1 MQDQM
6 AQKKMTGPL
15 TLDDEASMLYQVLVR
30 ANELASN
37 TELDD
42 LLDQMLD
49 LIINVCGGNAGTLY
63 LLDADRAELEIKVVE
78 GPGSDM
84 SLVGR
89 RIKTDLGIAG
99 ATMQEARPI
108 VIEDLANEP
117 RWQRLS
123 SNLIE
128 LRNVVSIP
136 LLLRGKPIG
145 VVQVFNYTHT
155 PLPIVQLLGTRM
167 ASEIEKAVLL
177 EASQKR
183 GARLEALVDIIGI
196 IGSTLDR
203 DQVLRL
209 IVGYAKELLHSE
221 HASLFLIDDQA
232 NDIVLHISTNAD
244 ADNALRVPHGK
255 GIIGYVIDSGETVL
269 VSDVAQ
275 DNRHYHDADHFTGI
289 TTSSLVAVPLVT
301 RTVQL
306 GEELGV
312 VRTRI
317 IGGLEAINK
326 IGGVFNEEDAS
337 LLRTLANQ
345 AATVL
350 QIAKLYG
357 DANELFLD
365 TIQAMAASIDA
376 KDPYTNGH
384 SRRVSDFSTAIGRQM
399 NLPPETLHELKV
411 GALLHDIGK
420 IGIPDMILTKRGR
433 LTDEEKNKM
442 NEHPIIGA
450 NIMRNVRMLEKELPA
465 LAEHH
470 EQLDGSGYPNR
481 LSGDHISLF
490 GRIVAVAD
498 VFDALTSDRPYRAAL
513 SVEEVF
519 GILQRDI
526 GSHFDGV
533 CVEALIQAY
542 MAGEV
547 KTQKQRE
554 LMKGDGGS

>member
-1 MQDQM
+1 MV
-6 AQKKMTGPL
+6 QKKTTGPL
-15 TLDDEASMLYQVLVR
+15 AISDEASLLYHILAR

-49 LIINVCGGNAGTLY
+49 LIISVCGGNAGTLY
-63 LLDADRAELEIKVVE
+63 LLDAARDELEIKVVE
-78 GPGSDM
+78 GPGSDQ

-89 RIKTDLGIAG
+89 RIKTHLGIAG
-99 ATMQEARPI
+99 ATMQEAHPI
-108 VIEDLANEP
+108 RIEDLASDP

-123 SNLIE
+123 NNPIE
-128 LRNVVSIP
+128 LRNVISVP
-136 LLLRGKPIG
+136 LMLRAKPIG
-145 VVQVFNYTHT
+145 VVQVFNFTNT
-155 PLPIVQLLGTRM
+155 PLPIIQLLCTRM

-183 GARLEALVDIIGI
+183 GARLEALVAIIGI
-196 IGSTLDR
+196 IGSTLDK

-209 IVGYAKELLHSE
+209 IVGYAKELLNAE
-221 HASLFLIDDQA
+221 HASLFLSDDTA
-232 NDIVLHISTNAD
+232 NDIVLHISTNPD
-244 ADNALRVPHGK
+244 SNNSLRVPRGK
-255 GIIGYVIDSGETVL
+255 GIIGYVVDSGETVL
-269 VSDVAQ
+269 VSDAAQ
-275 DNRHYHDADHFTGI
+275 DNRHYQEANHLTGI
-289 TTSSLVAVPLVT
+289 TTSSLVAVPLIT
-301 RTVQL
+301 RNVQL

-312 VRTRI
+312 ARTRI

-326 IGGVFNEEDAS
+326 IGGVFNEEDAR

-384 SRRVSDFSTAIGRQM
+384 SQRVSDFSTAIGRQM
-399 NLPPETLHELKV
+399 KLPPEKLHELKV

-420 IGIPDMILTKRGR
+420 IGIPDLILTKPGR
-433 LTDEEKNKM
+433 LTDEEKVKM
-442 NEHPIIGA
+442 NEHPTIGA
-450 NIMRNVRMLEKELPA
+450 NIMRNVRMLENELPA

-470 EQLDGSGYPNR
+470 EHLDGTGYPNR
-481 LSGDHISLF
+481 LAGNNISLF
-490 GRIVAVAD
+490 GRIVAAAD

-526 GSHFDGV
+526 GSHFDGA

-547 KTQKQRE
+547 KTQKERE
-554 LMKGDGGS
+554 LNSSHDG

>member
-1 MQDQM
+1 MS
-6 AQKKMTGPL
+6 
-15 TLDDEASMLYQVLVR
+15 DEASLLYHILAR

-63 LLDADRAELEIKVVE
+63 LLDTSCDELEIKVVK
-78 GPGSDM
+78 GPGSDQ

-89 RIKTDLGIAG
+89 RIKSDLGIAG

-108 VIEDLANEP
+108 KIEDLASDP

-123 SNLIE
+123 NNRIE
-128 LRNVVSIP
+128 LRNVVSVP
-136 LLLRGKPIG
+136 LMLRAKPIG
-145 VVQVFNYTHT
+145 VVQVFNFANT
-155 PLPIVQLLGTRM
+155 PLPIIQLLCTRM

-183 GARLEALVDIIGI
+183 GERLEALVNIIGI
-196 IGSTLDR
+196 IGSTLDK

-209 IVGYAKELLHSE
+209 IVGYAKELLQAE
-221 HASLFLIDDQA
+221 HASLFLIDDKA
-232 NDIVLHISTNAD
+232 NDIVLHISTNPD
-244 ADNALRVPHGK
+244 TNNSVRVPRGK
-255 GIIGYVIDSGETVL
+255 GIIGYVVDSGETVL
-269 VSDVAQ
+269 VSDAAR
-275 DNRHYHDADHFTGI
+275 DNRHYRAADHSTGI

-306 GEELGV
+306 GQELGV
-312 VRTRI
+312 AQTRI

-365 TIQAMAASIDA
+365 TIQALVASIDA

-384 SRRVSDFSTAIGRQM
+384 SQRVSDFSTAIGRQM
-399 NLPPETLHELKV
+399 NLPLEKLHELKV

-420 IGIPDMILTKRGR
+420 IGIPDLILTKPGR

-442 NEHPIIGA
+442 NEHPVIGA
-450 NIMRNVRMLEKELPA
+450 NIMRNVRMLENELPA

-470 EQLDGSGYPNR
+470 EHLDGTGYPNR
-481 LSGDHISLF
+481 LAGNNISLF

-519 GILQRDI
+519 GILQHDI
-526 GSHFDGV
+526 GSHFDGA

-542 MAGEV
+542 VAGEV
-547 KTQKQRE
+547 KTQKDRE
-554 LMKGDGGS
+554 INSTQNG

>member
-1 MQDQM
+1 M
-6 AQKKMTGPL
+6 QKKKTTGPL
-15 TLDDEASMLYQVLVR
+15 EMTDEASLLYHILSR

-49 LIINVCGGNAGTLY
+49 LIINVCRGNAGTLY
-63 LLDADRAELEIKVVE
+63 LLDAERAELEIKVVK
-78 GPGSDM
+78 GPGSDQ
-84 SLVGR
+84 SLIGR
-89 RIKTDLGIAG
+89 RIKTNVGIAG

-108 VIEDLANEP
+108 VIEDLANDP

-123 SNLIE
+123 NNPIE
-128 LRNVVSIP
+128 LRNVVSVP
-136 LLLRGKPIG
+136 LLLRSKPTG
-145 VVQVFNYTHT
+145 VVQVFNFSSTL
-155 PLPIVQLLGTRM
+155 LPIVQLLGTRM

-196 IGSTLDR
+196 IGSTLDK

-209 IVGYAKELLHSE
+209 IVRYAKELLHAE

-244 ADNALRVPHGK
+244 TDNSLRVPRGK
-255 GIIGYVIDSGETVL
+255 GIIGYVVDSGETVL
-269 VSDVAQ
+269 VSDAAQ
-275 DNRHYHDADHFTGI
+275 DDRHYRDADQFTGI
-289 TTSSLVAVPLVT
+289 TTSSLLAVPLVT

-306 GEELGV
+306 GDELGV
-312 VRTRI
+312 AQTRI
-317 IGGLEAINK
+317 IGGLEALNK
-326 IGGVFNEEDAS
+326 IGGAFNEEDAN

-365 TIQAMAASIDA
+365 TIQALAASIDA

-384 SRRVSDFSTAIGRQM
+384 SQRVSDFSTAIGRQM
-399 NLPPETLHELKV
+399 NLPPEILHELKI

-420 IGIPDMILTKRGR
+420 IGIPDLILTKTGR
-433 LTDEEKNKM
+433 LTDEEKSKM
-442 NEHPIIGA
+442 NEHPTIGA

-470 EQLDGSGYPNR
+470 EHMDGTGYPNR
-481 LSGDHISLF
+481 LTGESISLF

-498 VFDALTSDRPYRAAL
+498 VFDALTSERPYRAAL

-519 GILQRDI
+519 GILQRDS
-526 GSHFDGV
+526 GSHLDGV
-533 CVEALIQAY
+533 CVEALIHAY

-554 LMKGDGGS
+554 LAKGADSS

>member
-1 MQDQM
+1 MP
-6 AQKKMTGPL
+6 KKKTTGPL
-15 TLDDEASMLYQVLVR
+15 EMTDEASLLYHILSR

-63 LLDADRAELEIKVVE
+63 LLDAERAELEIKVVK
-78 GPGSDM
+78 GSGSDQ
-84 SLVGR
+84 SLIGR
-89 RIKTDLGIAG
+89 RIKTNVGIAG

-108 VIEDLANEP
+108 VIEDLANDP

-123 SNLIE
+123 NNQIE
-128 LRNVVSIP
+128 LRNVVSVP
-136 LLLRGKPIG
+136 LLLRSKPTG
-145 VVQVFNYTHT
+145 VVQVFNFSNTL
-155 PLPIVQLLGTRM
+155 LPIVQLLGTRM

-196 IGSTLDR
+196 IGSTLDK

-209 IVGYAKELLHSE
+209 IVGYAKELLNSE

-232 NDIVLHISTNAD
+232 NDIVLHISTD
-244 ADNALRVPHGK
+244 PEADNSLRVPRGK
-255 GIIGYVIDSGETVL
+255 GIIGYVVESGETVL
-269 VSDVAQ
+269 VSDAAQ
-275 DNRHYHDADHFTGI
+275 DNRHYRAADRFMGI
-289 TTSSLVAVPLVT
+289 TTGSLLAVPLIT

-306 GEELGV
+306 GDELGV
-312 VRTRI
+312 ASTRI
-317 IGGLEAINK
+317 IGGLEALNK
-326 IGGVFNEEDAS
+326 VGGAFNEEDAN

-365 TIQAMAASIDA
+365 TIQALAASIDA

-384 SRRVSDFSTAIGRQM
+384 SQRVSDFSTAIGRQM
-399 NLPPETLHELKV
+399 NLPPEILHELKI

-420 IGIPDMILTKRGR
+420 IGIPDLILTKTGR
-433 LTDEEKNKM
+433 LTDEEKSKM
-442 NEHPIIGA
+442 NEHPTIGA

-470 EQLDGSGYPNR
+470 EHMDGTGYPNR
-481 LSGDHISLF
+481 LTGENISLF

-498 VFDALTSDRPYRAAL
+498 VFDALTSERPYRAAL
-513 SVEEVF
+513 GVEEVL
-519 GILQRDI
+519 GILQRDS
-526 GSHFDGV
+526 GSHLDGV
-533 CVEALIQAY
+533 CVEALIHAY

-554 LMKGDGGS
+554 LAKGADSS

>member
-1 MQDQM
+1 MV
-6 AQKKMTGPL
+6 QKKTTGPL
-15 TLDDEASMLYQVLVR
+15 ALNDEASMLYYVLAR
-30 ANELASN
+30 ANELASS

-49 LIINVCGGNAGTLY
+49 LIISVCKGNAGTLY
-63 LLDADRAELEIKVVE
+63 LLDSERDELEIKVVE
-78 GPGSDM
+78 GPGSDQ

-89 RIKTDLGIAG
+89 RIKSNLGIAG

-108 VIEDLANEP
+108 VIEDLASDP

-136 LLLRGKPIG
+136 LMLRGKPIG
-145 VVQVFNYTHT
+145 VVQVFNYSQT

-177 EASQKR
+177 EASHKR

-196 IGSTLDR
+196 IGSTLDK

-221 HASLFLIDDQA
+221 HASLFLIDDEA
-232 NDIVLHISTNAD
+232 DDIVLHISTNAD
-244 ADNALRVPHGK
+244 GDNTLRVPRGK
-255 GIIGYVIDSGETVL
+255 GIIGYVVDSGETVL
-269 VSDVAQ
+269 VSDAAR
-275 DNRHYHDADHFTGI
+275 DSRHYHDADHFTGI
-289 TTSSLVAVPLVT
+289 TTSSLVAVPLIT

-306 GEELGV
+306 GQELGV
-312 VRTRI
+312 AQTRI
-317 IGGLEAINK
+317 IGGLEAMNK
-326 IGGVFNEEDAS
+326 IGGVFTEEDAG

-350 QIAKLYG
+350 QVAKLYG
-357 DANELFLD
+357 EANELFLD
-365 TIQAMAASIDA
+365 TIQAMVASIDA

-384 SRRVSDFSTAIGRQM
+384 SQRVSDFSVAIGRQLD
-399 NLPPETLHELKV
+399 LPRERLHELKV

-420 IGIPDMILTKRGR
+420 IGIPDMILTKPGR
-433 LTDEEKNKM
+433 LTNEEKSKM
-442 NEHPIIGA
+442 NEHPTIGA
-450 NIMRNVRMLEKELPA
+450 NIMRNVRMLKKELPA

-470 EQLDGSGYPNR
+470 EHLDGTGYPNR
-481 LSGDHISLF
+481 LAGTDISLF

-498 VFDALTSDRPYRAAL
+498 VFDALSSDRPYRGAL

-526 GSHFDGV
+526 GSHFDGT
-533 CVEALIQAY
+533 CVEALIRAY
-542 MAGEV
+542 VAGEV
-547 KTQKQRE
+547 KTQKERE
-554 LMKGDGGS
+554 LTRDNGES

>member
-1 MQDQM
+1 MV
-6 AQKKMTGPL
+6 QKKTTGPL
-15 TLDDEASMLYQVLVR
+15 AISDEASLLYHILAR

-49 LIINVCGGNAGTLY
+49 LIISVCGGNAGTLY
-63 LLDADRAELEIKVVE
+63 LLDAARDELEIKVVE
-78 GPGSDM
+78 GPGSDQ

-89 RIKTDLGIAG
+89 RIKTHLGIAG
-99 ATMQEARPI
+99 ATMQEAHPI
-108 VIEDLANEP
+108 RIEDLASDP

-123 SNLIE
+123 NNPIK
-128 LRNVVSIP
+128 LRNVISVP
-136 LLLRGKPIG
+136 LMLRAKPIG
-145 VVQVFNYTHT
+145 VVQVFNFTNT
-155 PLPIVQLLGTRM
+155 PLPIIQLLCTRM

-183 GARLEALVDIIGI
+183 GARLEALVAIIGI
-196 IGSTLDR
+196 IGSTLDK

-209 IVGYAKELLHSE
+209 IVGYAKELLNAE
-221 HASLFLIDDQA
+221 HASLFLSDDTA
-232 NDIVLHISTNAD
+232 NDIVLHISTNPD
-244 ADNALRVPHGK
+244 SNNSLRVPRGK
-255 GIIGYVIDSGETVL
+255 GIIGYVVDSGETVL
-269 VSDVAQ
+269 VSDAAQ
-275 DNRHYHDADHFTGI
+275 DNRHYQEANHLTGI
-289 TTSSLVAVPLVT
+289 TTSSLVAVPLIT
-301 RTVQL
+301 RNVQL

-312 VRTRI
+312 ARTRI

-326 IGGVFNEEDAS
+326 IGGVFNEEDAR

-384 SRRVSDFSTAIGRQM
+384 SQRVSDFSTAIGRQM
-399 NLPPETLHELKV
+399 KLPPEKLHELKV

-420 IGIPDMILTKRGR
+420 IGIPDLILTKPGR
-433 LTDEEKNKM
+433 LTDEEKVKM
-442 NEHPIIGA
+442 NEHPTIGA
-450 NIMRNVRMLEKELPA
+450 NIMRNVRMLENELPA

-470 EQLDGSGYPNR
+470 EHLDGTGYPNR
-481 LSGDHISLF
+481 LAGNNISLF
-490 GRIVAVAD
+490 GRIVAAAD

-526 GSHFDGV
+526 GSHFDGA

-547 KTQKQRE
+547 KTQKERE
-554 LMKGDGGS
+554 LNSSHDG

>member
-1 MQDQM
+1 MVH
-6 AQKKMTGPL
+6 KKTTGPL
-15 TLDDEASMLYQVLVR
+15 AISDEASLLYHILAR

-37 TELDD
+37 TELDE

-63 LLDADRAELEIKVVE
+63 LLDARRDELEIKVVK
-78 GPGSDM
+78 GSGSDQ

-89 RIKTDLGIAG
+89 RFKTHLGIAG
-99 ATMQEARPI
+99 ATMQEAHPI
-108 VIEDLANEP
+108 RIEELASDP

-123 SNLIE
+123 NNEIE
-128 LRNVVSIP
+128 LRNVISVP
-136 LLLRGKPIG
+136 LMLRAKPIG
-145 VVQVFNYTHT
+145 VVQVFNFSNT
-155 PLPIVQLLGTRM
+155 PLPIVQLLCTRM

-183 GARLEALVDIIGI
+183 GARLEALVAIIGI
-196 IGSTLDR
+196 IGSTLDK

-209 IVGYAKELLHSE
+209 IVGYAKELLNAE
-221 HASLFLIDDQA
+221 HASLFLIDDAA
-232 NDIVLHISTNAD
+232 NDIVLHISTNPD
-244 ADNALRVPHGK
+244 TNNSLRVPRGK
-255 GIIGYVIDSGETVL
+255 GIIGYVVDSGETVL
-269 VSDVAQ
+269 VSDAAQ
-275 DNRHYHDADHFTGI
+275 DDRHYQAANHLTGI
-289 TTSSLVAVPLVT
+289 TTSSLVAVPLIT
-301 RTVQL
+301 RNVQL

-312 VRTRI
+312 ARTRI

-326 IGGVFNEEDAS
+326 LDGLFIEEDAR

-365 TIQAMAASIDA
+365 TIQAMVASIDA

-384 SRRVSDFSTAIGRQM
+384 SQRVSDFSTAIGRQM
-399 NLPPETLHELKV
+399 NLPPEKLHELKV

-420 IGIPDMILTKRGR
+420 IGIPDLILTKPGR
-433 LTDEEKNKM
+433 LTDEEKLKM

-450 NIMRNVRMLEKELPA
+450 NIMRNVRMLENELPA

-470 EQLDGSGYPNR
+470 EHLDGTGYPNR
-481 LSGDHISLF
+481 LAGNDISLF

-526 GSHFDGV
+526 GSHFDGA
-533 CVEALIQAY
+533 CVEAMIQAY

-547 KTQKQRE
+547 KTQKERE
-554 LMKGDGGS
+554 LSSNHDG